1 MYQRKGTF
9 LFCLLFS
16 MAALFA
22 CTADRGKE
30 SARQAGQKKDS
41 MDNRQ
46 AEQKKNSINNE
57 QSAQK
62 KENVTPEPTA
72 QKNWNEADH
81 RLSPEQH
88 RQQIQ
93 NLSQQFPGIVI
104 YKGNPNLKR
113 VALTFDDGP
122 DNYYTPRILDILHAK
137 GVPATFFIVGKEA
150 KLYPNMVKRIVSE
163 GNAIG
168 NHSWD
173 HPKLW
178 TLSDA
183 QVTQEIVSTQN
194 EIQQITGQRTT
205 LFRPP
210 YGRATPSDVTLI
222 HNLGY
227 SIIDWSVDTLDWKGT
242 PAPTILQYVKKETSP
257 GGIILEHCLAGRPGE
272 LNGTLQALPQI
283 VDNLKAQGYEFVTVP
298 TLLGQ

>member
-1 MYQRKGTF
+1 MYRRKITF
-9 LFCLLFS
+9 LFCLLFC
-16 MAALFA
+16 MATLFA
-22 CTADRGKE
+22 CTTERGKE
-30 SARQAGQKKDS
+30 SAQQVEQTKKSVNNGQV
-41 MDNRQ
+41 NTGQ
-46 AEQKKNSINNE
+46 VG
-57 QSAQK
+57 QK
-62 KENVTPEPTA
+62 KENVTPEPIA
-72 QKNWNEADH
+72 QKNWSEADH
-81 RLSPEQH
+81 RLPAEQH
-88 RQQIQ
+88 RQRIQ
-93 NLSQQFPGIVI
+93 KLSQQFPGVVI

-122 DNYYTPRILDILHAK
+122 ENYYTPRILDILHAK
-137 GVPATFFIVGKEA
+137 GVPATFFMVGKEA

-178 TLSDA
+178 TLSNA
-183 QVTQEIVSTQN
+183 QVTQEIISTQN

-210 YGRATPSDVTLI
+210 YGRVTPADVTLI

-227 SIIDWSVDTLDWKGT
+227 RIIDWSVDTLDWKGT
-242 PAPTILQYVKKETSP
+242 PAPTILQYVNKETSP

-283 VDNLKAQGYEFVTVP
+283 IDHLKAQGYEFVTVP